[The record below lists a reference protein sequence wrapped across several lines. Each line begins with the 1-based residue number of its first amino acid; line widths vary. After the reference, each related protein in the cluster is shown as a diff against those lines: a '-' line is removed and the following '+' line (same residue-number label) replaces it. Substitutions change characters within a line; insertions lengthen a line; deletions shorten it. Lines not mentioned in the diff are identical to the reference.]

1 MASSNDDKPYLA
13 MPGSGLF
20 LQLVLLPIVFS
31 SQIQQSYSQSVSVTI
46 NSPPFNMV
54 AHENLYVS
62 VQVTSTYQLQSCQA
76 FVEDR
81 TNQLTSSPP
90 YWIGTLSLAGLARG
104 NKVLTVVA
112 TDVFGNSNQAQRSF
126 VYDLPPTLSVTAPP
140 NGTVV
145 RSNLH
150 VTASANDDGPTPPI
164 IDAVDQSNFYARG
177 TNTLDTNIFLADG
190 QALTLTIRA
199 TDSLGQTTN
208 ITRQVYV
215 VLSSNLVEVARVSA
229 GEIRD
234 MDGDR
239 ILFVSNNGSTN
250 LLMNKSRSTGTENV
264 VYQTT
269 DSVGITYLTPSGVA
283 FEAPMNDSSLTRVY
297 EDRNGSLLDRGPLG
311 DGAIVRKGNFLFW
324 GNGFLSSIFVGDL
337 LTTTT
342 TTITNNLGGYNNFF
356 HSDGTILLTGGVPSH
371 SIVRY
376 RAGVFSVLAS
386 DPNTYFDHPQTDG
399 SNVCCIIFPPG
410 GSTLVFLTNGT
421 TSKIADTPIEYQMNN
436 GWIVYTRDAG
446 TGAYQIWRR
455 APDGTTVQLT
465 FYGTS
470 STVGALAPNG
480 EVAFYN
486 NSHLYISKG
495 SWPPADVGLTSGNYL
510 GPYLTPFWQ
519 NGCWYARI
527 GGSLF
532 RINTGS
538 PQIISPQAT
547 ANAFSFEIVG
557 AIGQHVVSQS
567 STDLVHWTDFATNNI
582 ADGASMGVTDTG
594 LAGVPAKYY
603 RLKLQ

>member
-1 MASSNDDKPYLA
+1 MASSNDKRYLFL
-13 MPGSGLF
+13 PGSGLF
-20 LQLVLLPIVFS
+20 LLLNLWLFVFLI
-31 SQIQQSYSQSVSVTI
+31 QIQQSYGQSVSVTFVYPL
-46 NSPPFNMV
+46 SGAV
-54 AHENLYVS
+54 AHENLGVT
-62 VQVTSTYQLQSCQA
+62 VQVTSTYQLQSCEA

-81 TNQLTSSPP
+81 TNQLVSSPP

-104 NKVLTVVA
+104 NKTVTVVA
-112 TDVFGNSNQAQRSF
+112 TDVFGNSGQAQRSF
-126 VYDLPPTLSVTAPP
+126 VYDLPPKLAVTAPP

-145 RSNLH
+145 RPSLH
-150 VTASANDDGPTPPI
+150 VTASANDDGPTPPMI
-164 IDAVDQSNFYARG
+164 EVVDSYNYYARG

-215 VLSSNLVEVARVSA
+215 QLSSNLVELARVSD

-234 MDGDR
+234 VDGDR

-250 LLMNKSRSTGTENV
+250 LLMNKSRSTGTENLL
-264 VYQTT
+264 YQTT
-269 DSVGITYLTPSGVA
+269 DSVGITLLTPSGVA
-283 FEAPMNDSSLTRVY
+283 FEAPMNNASLTRVY

-311 DGAIVRKGNFLFW
+311 DGAIVRKGNFLYW

-337 LTTTT
+337 LSTNTA
-342 TTITNNLGGYNNFF
+342 TITNNFGGYNNFF

-386 DPNTYFDHPQTDG
+386 DPNIYFDWPQTDG

-410 GSTLVFLTNGT
+410 TNSMLVLLTNGT
-421 TSKIADTPIEYQMNN
+421 TSKIADSPIEYQMNN
-436 GWIVYTRDAG
+436 GWIVYTRNAG
-446 TGAYQIWRR
+446 TGAYQVWRR

-465 FYGTS
+465 FYGSS
-470 STVGALAPNG
+470 STLGALAPNG

-495 SWPPADVGLTSGNYL
+495 SWPPVDVGLTSGNYL

-519 NGCWYARI
+519 NGWYARL

-532 RINTGS
+532 RIYSGS
-538 PQIISPQAT
+538 PQIISPRAT

-557 AIGQHVVSQS
+557 AIGQQIVSQG
-567 STDLVHWTDFATNNI
+567 STNLFNWSDLATNNI
-582 ADGASMGVTDTG
+582 GDGASMSVTDSG
-594 LAGVPAKYY
+594 LSGVPAKYY